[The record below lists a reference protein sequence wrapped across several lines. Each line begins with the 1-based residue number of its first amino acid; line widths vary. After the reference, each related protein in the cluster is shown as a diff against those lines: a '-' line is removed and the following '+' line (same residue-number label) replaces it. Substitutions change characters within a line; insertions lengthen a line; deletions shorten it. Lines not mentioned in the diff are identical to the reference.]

1 MALPRSDYLSNV
13 WKDGIFD
20 NKVVFCTGGGGTI
33 CSAQVRALVHLG
45 ANACIVGRNV
55 EKTEA
60 MARSIA
66 TARKGAKVIGIGGL
80 DVRKIETLEK
90 AVERTPTSKLET
102 PILTNLPE
110 NSAGAAG
117 NFLSPISNLSP
128 NAFKTVIDID
138 TIGSYNTLKA
148 TIPHLVASA
157 KKHPNAATNPD
168 TGGRIIFISASF
180 HFTGMPLQTHAA
192 VAKAGVDALSAS
204 VALEYGPRGVTS
216 NILTPGP
223 IAGTEGMERL
233 GNKAAEASGAA
244 MRSNPLQRYGSVKE
258 IADGTV
264 YLFSDAGNYVNG
276 EVLVIDG
283 GGWRSPGSFEA
294 GSRKYPDYLLD
305 DSFARRIFFLGML
318 RFFGLEYD
326 DMTMKLYIFMRGARD
341 ISLLREVQGK

>member
-66 TARKGAKVIGIGGL
+66 TARKGARVIGIGGL

-90 AVERTPTSKLET
+90 AVERTVKELGG
-102 PILTNLPE
+102 IDFVI
-110 NSAGAAG
+110 AGAAG

-157 KKHPNAATNPD
+157 KKHTNAASNPD

-233 GNKAAEASGAA
+233 GNKASEAAA
-244 MRSNPLQRYGSVKE
+244 MRKNPLQRYGSVKE

-283 GGWRSPGSFEA
+283 GGWRSPGSLQP
-294 GSRKYPDYLLD
+294 GSKQYPDYLLD
-305 DSFARRIFFLGML
+305 DSFARKS
-318 RFFGLEYD
+318 
-326 DMTMKLYIFMRGARD
+326 KL
-341 ISLLREVQGK
+341 